1 VSKEVGWSFLYVAC
15 SKVMRLAM
23 RLSAP
28 AFVLMAA
35 VVCSTKVSAAQQEK
49 SERAQARRLLLE
61 ASRLI
66 YDIPEPQQSSAVANI
81 ASQLA
86 RGGDLEDA
94 LRISQSTKKRGDQ
107 SLATGLIAW
116 QLVQRG
122 NVGQALSLIE
132 SIADD
137 QNRETQYGSLA
148 VLLAEKGDLT
158 GAIRIAQMR
167 KEPQGRVSILV
178 EIAQQ
183 KARTK
188 DFEEAGKILKQAIQ
202 IGHELVDQ
210 NASKASVLQNIAI
223 TQSEIGDLPGALLT
237 LAELSTIA
245 HQYEGPEGNG
255 LMLHWLG
262 CAQAQVGDV
271 VGALRTHE
279 EMVPGSNSDIV
290 LMAIAEAQ
298 AKQGL
303 MADALQ
309 TAERVSEV
317 NLRSSTLRSI
327 AIARGKHGTLQ
338 DAIEAIDRIP
348 DSASRSEAIGALALE
363 QAVSGNPA
371 AALTAQRAL
380 EFTNEVSS
388 GSVSSSTGLEMIAV
402 ARSVLGDF
410 AGAQAIIRSM
420 PEPESRV
427 WPLWNLTSM
436 LAEAGRDNEA
446 VTLAEDEDS
455 PLPKLHALLGTADG
469 LLTRVASEEQASTAR
484 K

>member
-1 VSKEVGWSFLYVAC
+1 
-15 SKVMRLAM
+15 MRLIG
-23 RLSAP
+23 P

-35 VVCSTKVSAAQQEK
+35 VVSSTETPAGQQER
-49 SERAQARRLLLE
+49 SERTQARRLLLE

-66 YDIPEPQQSSAVANI
+66 DAIPETQRSSAVANI

-94 LRISQSTKKRGDQ
+94 LKISESTKNRGDQ
-107 SLATGLIAW
+107 DLAMGSIAW
-116 QLVQRG
+116 QLAQRG
-122 NVGQALSLIE
+122 NVGQALRLVE
-132 SIADD
+132 SIPND

-148 VLLAEKGDLT
+148 VLLAEKGDMA
-158 GAIRIAQMR
+158 GALRIAQMR
-167 KEPQGRVSILV
+167 KEPQGRFSILL

-188 DFEEAGKILKQAIQ
+188 DSAEGRKILKQVIQ
-202 IGHELVDQ
+202 IGNELVQ
-210 NASKASVLQNIAI
+210 ENASNATILQGIAI
-223 TQSEIGDLPGALLT
+223 TQSEIGDTPGALLT

-245 HQYEGPEGNG
+245 NQYEGPEGKG
-255 LMLHWLG
+255 LMLQLLG

-279 EMVPGSNSDIV
+279 EMAPGSNSDIV
-290 LMAIAEAQ
+290 LMAIAEEQ

-303 MADALQ
+303 MTDALQ
-309 TAERVSEV
+309 TAERIAEV

-327 AIARGKHGTLQ
+327 AIARGKHGTLR
-338 DAIEAIDRIP
+338 DAIEAINRIP
-348 DSASRSEAIGALALE
+348 DSASRSEAIGVLALE
-363 QAVSGNPA
+363 QAVVDNPA

-380 EFTNEVSS
+380 EIANEVSS
-388 GSVSSSTGLEMIAV
+388 GSVSSGRGMEMIAV
-402 ARSVLGDF
+402 TRSVLGDF
-410 AGAQAIIRSM
+410 AGTQEIVRSM

-436 LAEAGRDNEA
+436 LAEAGRENEA

-455 PLPKLHALLGTADG
+455 PHPKLYALLGTAEG
-469 LLTRVASEEQASTAR
+469 LLTRAASEEQASTA
-484 K
+484 KK

>member
-1 VSKEVGWSFLYVAC
+1 
-15 SKVMRLAM
+15 MRLI
-23 RLSAP
+23 AP

-35 VVCSTKVSAAQQEK
+35 VVSSTDILAAQQEK

-66 YDIPEPQQSSAVANI
+66 DVIPESQQSSAVANI

-86 RGGDLEDA
+86 RGGDFEDA
-94 LRISQSTKKRGDQ
+94 LRISQSTKNRGDQ
-107 SLATGLIAW
+107 DLATGLIAW
-116 QLVQRG
+116 QLVQQG
-122 NVGQALSLIE
+122 NVGQALRLLE
-132 SIADD
+132 SIPND
-137 QNRETQYGSLA
+137 QNREGQYGPLA

-158 GAIRIAQMR
+158 GAVRIAQMR

-183 KARTK
+183 KARTN
-188 DFEEAGKILKQAIQ
+188 DFAEAGKILKQAIE
-202 IGHELVDQ
+202 IGNELVEE
-210 NASKASVLQNIAI
+210 NASNATILPGIAA
-223 TQSEIGDLPGALLT
+223 TQSEIGDTPGALLT
-237 LAELSTIA
+237 LAKFSTIA
-245 HQYEGPEGNG
+245 HQYEGNG
-255 LMLHWLG
+255 LLLQLLG

-271 VGALRTHE
+271 VGALQIHE

-290 LMAIAEAQ
+290 LMAIAEEQ

-309 TAERVSEV
+309 TAERISEM

-348 DSASRSEAIGALALE
+348 DSASRLEAIGALALE
-363 QAVSGNPA
+363 QAVVDNPA

-380 EFTNEVSS
+380 EFGDEVGSRSVSS
-388 GSVSSSTGLEMIAV
+388 GRGMEMIAV
-402 ARSVLGDF
+402 TRSVLGDF
-410 AGAQAIIRSM
+410 AGAQEIVRSM

-427 WPLWNLTSM
+427 WPLWNLTSL
-436 LAEAGRDNEA
+436 LADAGRQNEA
-446 VTLAEDEDS
+446 VTLAEHEDS
-455 PLPKLHALLGTADG
+455 ALPKLYALLGTAQG
-469 LLTRVASEEQASTAR
+469 VLSHIASEEQASTAR

>member
-1 VSKEVGWSFLYVAC
+1 
-15 SKVMRLAM
+15 MRLIG
-23 RLSAP
+23 P

-35 VVCSTKVSAAQQEK
+35 VVSSTETPAGQQER
-49 SERAQARRLLLE
+49 SERTQARRLLLE

-66 YDIPEPQQSSAVANI
+66 DAIPETQRSSAVANI

-94 LRISQSTKKRGDQ
+94 LKISQSTKNRVDQ
-107 SLATGLIAW
+107 DLAMGSIAW
-116 QLVQRG
+116 QLAQRG
-122 NVGQALSLIE
+122 NVGQALRLVE
-132 SIADD
+132 SIPND
-137 QNRETQYGSLA
+137 QNREAQYGSLA
-148 VLLAEKGDLT
+148 VLLAEKGDMA
-158 GAIRIAQMR
+158 GALRIAQLR
-167 KEPQGRVSILV
+167 KEPQGRFSILL

-188 DFEEAGKILKQAIQ
+188 DSADARKILKQVIQ
-202 IGHELVDQ
+202 IGNELVQ
-210 NASKASVLQNIAI
+210 ENASNATILQGIAT
-223 TQSEIGDLPGALLT
+223 TQSEIGDTPGALLT

-245 HQYEGPEGNG
+245 NQYEGPEGKG
-255 LMLHWLG
+255 LMLQLLG

-279 EMVPGSNSDIV
+279 EMAPGSNSDIV
-290 LMAIAEAQ
+290 LMAIAEEQ

-309 TAERVSEV
+309 AAERISDV

-338 DAIEAIDRIP
+338 DAMEAIDRIP
-348 DSASRSEAIGALALE
+348 AASRSEAIGVPALE
-363 QAVSGNPA
+363 QAVVDNPA

-380 EFTNEVSS
+380 EFANEVRS
-388 GSVSSSTGLEMIAV
+388 GSVSSGRGFEMLAV
-402 ARSVLGDF
+402 TRSVLGDF
-410 AGAQAIIRSM
+410 AGAQEIVRSM
-420 PEPESRV
+420 PEPGSRV

-436 LAEAGRDNEA
+436 LAEAGRENEA

-455 PLPKLHALLGTADG
+455 PLPKLYALLGTAEG
-469 LLTRVASEEQASTAR
+469 LLTRIVSEEQASTAR

>member
-1 VSKEVGWSFLYVAC
+1 
-15 SKVMRLAM
+15 MRLIG
-23 RLSAP
+23 P

-35 VVCSTKVSAAQQEK
+35 VVSSTETPAGQQER
-49 SERAQARRLLLE
+49 SERTQARRLLLE

-66 YDIPEPQQSSAVANI
+66 DAIPETQRSSAVANI

-94 LRISQSTKKRGDQ
+94 LKISQSTKNRVDQ
-107 SLATGLIAW
+107 DLAMGSIAW
-116 QLVQRG
+116 QLAQRG
-122 NVGQALSLIE
+122 NVGQALRLVE
-132 SIADD
+132 SIPND
-137 QNRETQYGSLA
+137 QNREAQYGSLA
-148 VLLAEKGDLT
+148 VLLAEKGDMA
-158 GAIRIAQMR
+158 GALRIAQLR
-167 KEPQGRVSILV
+167 KEPQGRFSILL

-188 DFEEAGKILKQAIQ
+188 DSAEARKILKQVIQ
-202 IGHELVDQ
+202 IGNELVQ
-210 NASKASVLQNIAI
+210 ENASNATILQGIAT
-223 TQSEIGDLPGALLT
+223 TQSEIGDTPGALLT

-245 HQYEGPEGNG
+245 NQYEGPEGKG
-255 LMLHWLG
+255 LMLQLLG

-279 EMVPGSNSDIV
+279 EMAPGSNSDIV
-290 LMAIAEAQ
+290 LMAIAEEQ

-309 TAERVSEV
+309 AAERISDV

-348 DSASRSEAIGALALE
+348 AASRSEAMGVLALE
-363 QAVSGNPA
+363 QAVVDNPA

-380 EFTNEVSS
+380 EFANEVRS
-388 GSVSSSTGLEMIAV
+388 GSVSSGRGFEMLAV
-402 ARSVLGDF
+402 TRSVLGDF
-410 AGAQAIIRSM
+410 AGAQEIVRSM
-420 PEPESRV
+420 PEPGSRV

-436 LAEAGRDNEA
+436 LAEAGRENEA

-455 PLPKLHALLGTADG
+455 PLPKLYALLGTAEG
-469 LLTRVASEEQASTAR
+469 LLTRIVSEEQASTAR